1 LLPLNPDFLY
11 AALDTIA
18 YAAFIMESR
27 MNFVNAINLNR
38 KSGSSDF
45 PLPAN
50 TEVHRQRLFPW
61 LQYEPGGNI
70 AGSKKRRPGPGFPAW
85 LRQPHWHEVR

>member
-1 LLPLNPDFLY
+1 LPGSPHHFLLPLNPDFLC

-27 MNFVNAINLNR
+27 MNFVNAINLDR

-45 PLPAN
+45 PLPCN
-50 TEVHRQRLFPW
+50 TEVHR
-61 LQYEPGGNI
+61 
-70 AGSKKRRPGPGFPAW
+70 
-85 LRQPHWHEVR
+85 